1 MSQNQNLLAEISR
14 AVVELDDER
23 VNHLTREALRAGITP
38 HLIVEA
44 GLRQGIAMVGDSF
57 SRGEVFLPELMLA
70 AQAMQ
75 GAIEIL
81 EPEMAK
87 TQTQMSNL
95 GRVVIGTVAGDL
107 HDLGKGL
114 VISLLK
120 MAGFEVIDLGIDVP
134 SQKFVESVAQYRPHV
149 IGMSALM
156 STTLRNQQKVM
167 EALVEKGLRDRVK
180 VIVGGAAVTSEWAEI
195 IGADGYSDNATDA
208 VGVVKTLLGQS

>member
-1 MSQNQNLLAEISR
+1 MTQNHNLLEEISQ
-14 AVVELDDER
+14 AVVDLDDER
-23 VNHLTREALRAGITP
+23 VNRLTREALKAGIVP
-38 HLIVEA
+38 RLILEA
-44 GLRQGIAMVGDSF
+44 GLRQGITMVGDSF
-57 SRGEVFLPELMLA
+57 SRGEVYLPELMLA

-81 EPEMAK
+81 KPEMAK
-87 TQTQMSNL
+87 EQTQTPNL
-95 GRVVIGTVAGDL
+95 GRVVMGTVAGDL

-114 VISLLK
+114 VISLLE

-134 SQKFVESVAQYRPHV
+134 SQKFVESVTQYRPDV

-167 EALVEKGLRDRVK
+167 EALTEEGLRDRVK
-180 VIVGGAAVTSEWAEI
+180 VIVGGAAVTSEWAKK
-195 IGADGYSDNATDA
+195 IGADGYSDSATDA

>member
-1 MSQNQNLLAEISR
+1 MTQNQNLLEEISR
-14 AVVELDDER
+14 AVVDLDDER
-23 VNHLTREALRAGITP
+23 VNHLTCEALKAAIAP

-44 GLRQGIAMVGDSF
+44 GLRRGITIVGDSF

-81 EPEMAK
+81 KPEMAK
-87 TQTQMSNL
+87 TQTQTPNL
-95 GRVVIGTVAGDL
+95 GRVIIGTVAGDL

-114 VISLLK
+114 VISLLE

-134 SQKFVESVAQYRPHV
+134 SQKFVESVAQYRPDV

-167 EALVEKGLRDRVK
+167 EALVEEGLRDRVK
-180 VIVGGAAVTSEWAEI
+180 VIVGGAAVTSEWAEN